1 MDLLGWAGCLK
12 VAEGSVVLE
21 AFLSGRRTH
30 KNIAMGIQTANKLL
44 HLDSTKSW
52 NFYFVLSNI
61 YAEARRWDSV
71 Y

>member
-12 VAEGSVVLE
+12 VTEGIVVLE
-21 AFLSGRRTH
+21 AFLNGRRTH

-52 NFYFVLSNI
+52 NFYCVIKYLC
-61 YAEARRWDSV
+61 
-71 Y
+71 

>member
-44 HLDSTKSW
+44 HLDSVNPGIFILYYQIFMLKQGDGI
-52 NFYFVLSNI
+52 L
-61 YAEARRWDSV
+61 
-71 Y
+71 